1 MANGLETVTAEK
13 NKILQS
19 ERESKNIQ
27 GLRILGLNKT
37 FLLQQKCCGKPK
49 LLEALKEVNKSK
61 K

>member
-27 GLRILGLNKT
+27 GLRILGAIY
-37 FLLQQKCCGKPK
+37 P
-49 LLEALKEVNKSK
+49 A
-61 K
+61 